1 MCHCEPVRKLAWQSV
16 FSFVKDM
23 NYYIYI
29 LSNCTGTTIY
39 TGVTNNLPRRVYEH
53 RNSADPKSFTT
64 KHRVYKL
71 VYYEY
76 TGDVRVALEREKQI
90 KSWSRAKKNKLIN
103 SKNPKWDDLYETI
116 L

>member
-1 MCHCEPVRKLAWQSV
+1 
-16 FSFVKDM
+16 M

-39 TGVTNNLPRRVYEH
+39 TGVTNNLSRRVYEH
-53 RNSADPKSFTT
+53 RNSADPNSFTT
-64 KHRVYKL
+64 KHSVYKL